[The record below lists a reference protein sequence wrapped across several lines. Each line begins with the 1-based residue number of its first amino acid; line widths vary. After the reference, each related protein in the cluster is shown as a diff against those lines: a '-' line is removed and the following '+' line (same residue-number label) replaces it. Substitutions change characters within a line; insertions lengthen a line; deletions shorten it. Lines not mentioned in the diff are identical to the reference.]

1 MPYRYLG
8 DIAIADIAFE
18 AQANTREA
26 LFVEAGNAL
35 TNVMVEDLQSIHPVE
50 HRNFHIKA
58 RDLERLL
65 FEFLQVLIFYKDAE
79 QLLLTVPKVSITEKD
94 DNLFLNAEA
103 AGERINPE
111 THELNADVKA
121 VTLHRFHVRHDP
133 EGWKTTVV
141 LDV

>member
-8 DIAIADIAFE
+8 DIAIADVAFE
-18 AQANTREA
+18 AQANTRED
-26 LFVEAGNAL
+26 LFIEAGNAL
-35 TNVMVEDLQSIHPVE
+35 TNVMVEDLKSIQSIE

-58 RDLERLL
+58 RDVERLL

-79 QLLLTVPKVSITEKD
+79 QLLLRVPRISITEKD
-94 DNLFLNAEA
+94 DSLILNAEA
-103 AGERINPE
+103 TGEKINPKA
-111 THELNADVKA
+111 HELNADVKA
-121 VTLHRFHVRHDP
+121 VTLHRFQVRHES